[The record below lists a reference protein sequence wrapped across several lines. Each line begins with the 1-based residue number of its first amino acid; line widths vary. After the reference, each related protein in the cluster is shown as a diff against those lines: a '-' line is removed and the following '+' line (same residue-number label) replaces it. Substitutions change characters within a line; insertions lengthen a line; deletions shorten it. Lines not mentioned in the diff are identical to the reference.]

1 MKPTILFC
9 AILALFACKS
19 NKKGDT
25 KANTT
30 TNQPM
35 VSLETTPCRG
45 YCPVFKLT
53 FMDNGAAQYEP
64 IRFVKSATASTF
76 QLTAEELETL
86 KKKLNGTNLWQY
98 PESFKT
104 QIMDAPGATL
114 IAHRGV
120 EQKTV
125 RGSVERP
132 KPIKDLQAH
141 LEQLAKIHGIDLGSA
156 DPNELPDN
164 GKKTEL
170 LVKLKPDI
178 NAGNWLRDLNN
189 TSKANLRLVRRVTAE
204 NIWVVA
210 FDGAVHPQAEMLDLL
225 RANEHVLEAQP
236 NSKADD
242 RN

>member
-9 AILALFACKS
+9 TILAFFACKS

-25 KANTT
+25 KANEASGQTL
-30 TNQPM
+30 

-45 YCPVFKLT
+45 YCPIFKLT
-53 FMDNGAAQYEP
+53 FLDNGAVQYAPE
-64 IRFVKSATASTF
+64 RFVKSDKAATF

-86 KKKLNGTNLWQY
+86 KKKLSATNLWQY
-98 PESFKT
+98 PETFKT
-104 QIMDAPGATL
+104 QVMDAPGAIL
-114 IAHRGV
+114 IAHRGA

-125 RGSVERP
+125 RGSVELP
-132 KPIKDLQAH
+132 KPIKDLKAH
-141 LEQLAKIHGIDLGSA
+141 LEQLAKAHGIDLSSA
-156 DPNELPDN
+156 NPYELPDN

-170 LVKLKPDI
+170 LVKLKPDV
-178 NAGNWLRDLNN
+178 NAGNWLRDLNDS
-189 TSKANLRLVRRVTAE
+189 SKANLRLVRRVTSD

-210 FDGAVHPQAEMLDLL
+210 FDGAAHPLNDMLDLL
-225 RANEHVLEAQP
+225 RANEHVLEAQI